1 MQSCCFHWG
10 GATGAVVL
18 ALIAATPLRAADE
31 TGVRP
36 VAEELG
42 QRAAV
47 PEAQQ
52 KGGLSDSAVRVL
64 MSYAFSV
71 IPEQQAGPDGKQSS
85 STIGPNKFDS
95 RRDARRIIRA
105 ATRAR
110 P

>member
-1 MQSCCFHWG
+1 MLSFPAGKGRGVIMQRRCFHWG

-18 ALIAATPLRAADE
+18 ALIAAAPLRAADK

-42 QRAAV
+42 QRAAA
-47 PEAQQ
+47 PDAQK

-71 IPEQQAGPDGKQSS
+71 IPD
-85 STIGPNKFDS
+85 
-95 RRDARRIIRA
+95 
-105 ATRAR
+105 
-110 P
+110 